1 MLTGMS
7 LLIFY
12 ILVTLPA
19 LGGRALAVR
28 VFGFDDADGWALGRT
43 LGLVTVAFS
52 AWWIGVLGVTAW
64 RLVGAAVLVILSI
77 LGGVDLWRKRPDWRE
92 MARVETVFLICSA
105 AVIWLRLARPEI
117 LNQEKLM
124 DLGILASLMRAEAF
138 PPPDMWF
145 AGETLPYYYWG
156 AVVWIVPLV
165 LSKIPLDLA
174 YNLVVACVGGLSG
187 ALLWSLGRRAGRGKY
202 SGAIAVAFGLF
213 AGTADGFRQLIA
225 GRPVA
230 GLDYW
235 FSSRQVTDTI
245 TEWPLFTL
253 WLGDLHPHLLS
264 IPLALAT
271 VLLAWQA
278 GKNGP
283 RPGII
288 AAVAVFLGVTW
299 AANPWAM
306 PPTLVAAAL
315 VILCGDGLW
324 HWPTR
329 TGWPRWLSVVVVAIG
344 GWLSAVPFHLSFHPP
359 FQGISTVSGW
369 TDPIQL
375 ALWGGILLLPAVAA
389 GWFLLQRMLGS
400 DTRSRVLAVT
410 IAAASLV
417 LASLTGRPSLILLA
431 MLLAVLVIAAVTG
444 TEWKSRPGIALA
456 ALGVFLLAV
465 PEVLHVVDTYGD
477 RLHRMNTVFKCY
489 IQGYLFLAMA
499 LPAMLEVGF
508 RNRRNRVVALAFMGV
523 LALPHFLG
531 MAVQPLIGRAIGL
544 DGLAWMDDGDR
555 AIVRYLRTLP
565 TSTSIVEASGG
576 AYTEYARISSASGV
590 PALLGWANHELVW
603 RGRDV
608 TPETDRRRNLVDRI
622 YEGKTAD
629 EVLAAVREAGVT
641 HVVIGALEIRDFRPA
656 ALEAIRTAG
665 EVVLDSDGGEVVYFA
680 GAGGSSDGQTGA
692 VGPRS

>member
-64 RLVGAAVLVILSI
+64 QWVGAAVLVALSI
-77 LGGVDLWRKRPDWRE
+77 LGGVDLWRKRPDWRA

-202 SGAIAVAFGLF
+202 SGAIAVVFGLF

-278 GKNGP
+278 GKSGP

-315 VILCGDGLW
+315 VILCGDGRW

-329 TGWPRWLSVVVVAIG
+329 TGWPRWLAVVVVAIG

-359 FQGISTVSGW
+359 FQGISTVSAW

-400 DTRSRVLAVT
+400 DTRSRALAVT

-417 LASLTGRPSLILLA
+417 LASLTGRPSLIMLA
-431 MLLAVLVIAAVTG
+431 MLLVVLVIAAVTG

-499 LPAMLEVGF
+499 LPALLEVGF
-508 RNRRNRVVALAFMGV
+508 KSRRNRVVALAFMGV

-531 MAVQPLIGRAIGL
+531 MAVQPLIGRASGI

-565 TSTSIVEASGG
+565 TSSSIVEAAGG

-603 RGRDV
+603 RGHDV
-608 TPETDRRRNLVDRI
+608 TPETDRRRDFVDRI

-656 ALEAIRTAG
+656 ALDAIRTAG
-665 EVVLDSDGGEVVYFA
+665 EVVMDSDGGEVVYFA
-680 GAGGSSDGQTGA
+680 GAGGSSDGQTGV